1 MATKILTDIIDLP
14 FVWWLTRNGK
24 DIQPTDTGRLGAFP
38 IGTILTINLSVIA
51 DHECFTIDPN
61 DPGKHIAKKD
71 LGTGVYQKKITIV
84 EGNGQGLAPRW
95 PNNVICLDADD
106 RHFTIGIQQQRGIF
120 YFVVEEYTQT
130 NDQYT
135 RGRVRWFSVLRGIGA
150 VYLNPLEDARI
161 HWSNLPKREAG
172 LRYVNSGEVLKWCE
186 IDLVDTPVNRTIF
199 SKEIFRAELA

>member
-95 PNNVICLDADD
+95 PNNVVGLDADD
-106 RHFTIGIQQQRGIF
+106 RHFTIGIQQQNGIF
-120 YFVVEEYTQT
+120 YFIIEEYIQT
-130 NDQYT
+130 DDEYQPGQT
-135 RGRVRWFSVLRGIGA
+135 KWFSALRGFGA
-150 VYLNPLEDARI
+150 VASGNPLFDFKV
-161 HWSNLPKREAG
+161 HWTACPKRDNG
-172 LRYVNSGEVLKWCE
+172 LRFLNSGETITWKQE
-186 IDLVDTPVNRTIF
+186 NEVDSNGLSTFI
-199 SKEIFRAELA
+199 KEIKQAELA